1 MSRKKKYIEK
11 LTREQK
17 RSLRQGYKTGKN
29 FSFRRKCHAIL
40 LSNEMKSV
48 SEIAEFFRVGTK
60 SIYNWL
66 KVWETQGIKGLQH
79 KPGQGRPPKLK
90 LEDKNQVKIVKTLV
104 ENEPKNLKRVVG
116 QLKSELNID
125 LSKKTLKRF
134 LKNLDTNG
142 NVSDAD

>member
-11 LTREQK
+11 LTSEQK
-17 RSLRQGYKTGKN
+17 RSLEQGYKSGKN
-29 FSFRRKCHAIL
+29 FSFRRKCHGIL

-48 SEIAEFFRVGTK
+48 TELAGFFGVSTQ

-66 KVWETQGIKGLQH
+66 KAWEVQGIKGLRL
-79 KPGQGRPPKLK
+79 KPGQGRPAKLN
-90 LEDKNQVKIVKTLV
+90 LEDGKQVKVVKTLV
-104 ENEPKNLKRVVG
+104 ENEPKNLKRVVA

-142 NVSDAD
+142 NVSVAD